1 MTESS
6 VQPALWPAPFAP
18 GAVEATV
25 TVPGSKSVTNRG
37 LVLAALA
44 AEPGW
49 LRRPLRSR
57 DTLLMADA
65 LRAMG
70 VGIEETVS
78 SNSTASN
85 SSGVSGGSG
94 EAWRVIPAGLHGPAT
109 VDVGNAGTVMRFLP
123 PVAALADGP
132 VRFHG
137 DPRAYERPLHQVINA
152 LRVLGARIDD
162 DNRGS
167 LPLTVHGGGAL
178 DGGSVRIDASASSQ
192 FVSALLLS
200 GARYNQGVEVR
211 HVGSAL
217 PSLPHIRMTVD
228 MLRRVGAQVDEP
240 ETGGEPDVWRVSP
253 SALLG
258 RDLTVEPDLSNAQP
272 FLAAA
277 LVTGGRVTVPD
288 WPEQTTQ
295 PGDALREIFTRMGG
309 SCSFT
314 TTSEGAT
321 GLTFRGSGRVHG
333 IDVDLSEVG
342 ELTPGIAAVAALA
355 DSPSTLRGVAHLR
368 LHETDRLAALT
379 QEINELGGDVT
390 ETADGLHIRPRPL
403 HGGVFHTYDDH
414 RMATAGS
421 IIGLSVAGVKIE
433 NVATT
438 GKDPAGLPSDVDQHA
453 RGSGSLTRCAATGR
467 IPTRTTSARDRIPRA
482 TGPAPASARN
492 TRTRPRAWC

>member
-6 VQPALWPAPFAP
+6 VHTAHWPAPYAS
-18 GAVEATV
+18 GGVDATV

-65 LRAMG
+65 LRALG
-70 VGIEETVS
+70 VRIEETVS
-78 SNSTASN
+78 S
-85 SSGVSGGSG
+85 SSAAVGATGGTG

-109 VDVGNAGTVMRFLP
+109 IDVGNAGTVMRFLP

-132 VRFHG
+132 VRFDG
-137 DPRAYERPLHQVINA
+137 DPRSYERPLHGVVDA
-152 LRVLGARIDD
+152 LRALGTRIDD
-162 DNRGS
+162 DGRGA

-178 DGGSVRIDASASSQ
+178 DGGRVEIDASSSSQ
-192 FVSALLLS
+192 FISALLLS
-200 GARYNQGVEVR
+200 APRFNQGVEVR
-211 HVGSAL
+211 HTGATL

-228 MLRRVGAQVDEP
+228 MLRAVGAQVDEP
-240 ETGGEPDVWRVSP
+240 ETGGEPNVWRVSP

-277 LVTGGRVTVPD
+277 LVTGGRVTIPD
-288 WPEQTTQ
+288 WPARTTQ
-295 PGDALREIFTRMGG
+295 PGDALREIFTTMGG
-309 SCSFT
+309 GCELTESGLVFT
-314 TTSEGAT
+314 
-321 GLTFRGSGRVHG
+321 GSGRIHG

-379 QEINELGGDVT
+379 AEINGLGGDVS
-390 ETADGLHIRPRPL
+390 ETADGLRIRPRPL

-414 RMATAGS
+414 RMATAGAV
-421 IIGLSVAGVKIE
+421 IGLAVDGVKIE

-438 GKDPAGLPSDVDQHA
+438 AKTLPDFTEMWTEMLKA
-453 RGSGSLTRCAATGR
+453 
-467 IPTRTTSARDRIPRA
+467 
-482 TGPAPASARN
+482 
-492 TRTRPRAWC
+492 

>member
-6 VQPALWPAPFAP
+6 VHPALWPAPHAT
-18 GAVEATV
+18 GAVDATV
-25 TVPGSKSVTNRG
+25 TVPGSKSVTNRA

-57 DTLLMADA
+57 DTLLMAEA

-78 SNSTASN
+78 S
-85 SSGVSGGSG
+85 SSAVTGGPEASG
-94 EAWRVIPAGLHGPAT
+94 EAWRVIPAGLHGPTT

-132 VRFHG
+132 IRFDG
-137 DPRAYERPLHQVINA
+137 DPRSYERPLDGVIDA
-152 LRVLGARIDD
+152 LRVLGARVDD
-162 DNRGS
+162 EGRGS
-167 LPLTVHGGGAL
+167 LPMTVHGSGAL
-178 DGGSVRIDASASSQ
+178 DGGPVAIDASSSSQ

-200 GARYNQGVEVR
+200 APRFNQGVEVR
-211 HVGSAL
+211 HTGARL
-217 PSLPHIRMTVD
+217 PSMPHIRMTVD
-228 MLRRVGAQVDEP
+228 MLRAVGAQVDEP
-240 ETGGEPDVWRVSP
+240 ETGGEPNVWRVSP

-258 RDLTVEPDLSNAQP
+258 RDLTIEPDLSNAQP

-277 LVTGGRVTVPD
+277 LVTGGRVTIPD
-288 WPEQTTQ
+288 WPERTTQ
-295 PGDALREIFTRMGG
+295 PGDALREIFTAMGG
-309 SCSFT
+309 SCELT
-314 TTSEGAT
+314 ER
-321 GLTFRGSGRVHG
+321 GLTFTGSGRIHG
-333 IDVDLSEVG
+333 IDVDLGEVG

-355 DSPSTLRGVAHLR
+355 DSPSTLSGVAHLR

-379 QEINELGGDVT
+379 KEINELGGDVT

-403 HGGVFHTYDDH
+403 HGGTFHTYDDH

-421 IIGLSVAGVKIE
+421 VIGLAVPGVEIE

-438 GKDPAGLPSDVDQHA
+438 AKTLPDFPQMW
-453 RGSGSLTRCAATGR
+453 TGML
-467 IPTRTTSARDRIPRA
+467 
-482 TGPAPASARN
+482 GV
-492 TRTRPRAWC
+492 

>member
-6 VQPALWPAPFAP
+6 VHTAHWPAPYAS
-18 GAVEATV
+18 GGVDATV

-65 LRAMG
+65 LRALG
-70 VGIEETVS
+70 VRIEETVS
-78 SNSTASN
+78 S
-85 SSGVSGGSG
+85 SSAAVGATGGTG

-109 VDVGNAGTVMRFLP
+109 IDVGNAGTVMRFLP

-132 VRFHG
+132 VRFDG
-137 DPRAYERPLHQVINA
+137 DPRSYERPLHGVVDA
-152 LRVLGARIDD
+152 LRALGTRIDD
-162 DNRGS
+162 DGRGA

-178 DGGSVRIDASASSQ
+178 DGGRVEIDASSSSQ
-192 FVSALLLS
+192 FISALLLS
-200 GARYNQGVEVR
+200 APRFNQGVEVR
-211 HVGSAL
+211 HTGATL

-228 MLRRVGAQVDEP
+228 MLRAVGAQVDEP
-240 ETGGEPDVWRVSP
+240 ETGGEPNVWRVSP

-277 LVTGGRVTVPD
+277 LVTGGGVTIPD
-288 WPEQTTQ
+288 WPARTTQ
-295 PGDALREIFTRMGG
+295 PGDALREIFTTMGG
-309 SCSFT
+309 GCELTESGLVFT
-314 TTSEGAT
+314 
-321 GLTFRGSGRVHG
+321 GSGRIHG

-379 QEINELGGDVT
+379 AEINGLGGDVS
-390 ETADGLHIRPRPL
+390 ETADGLRIRPRPL

-414 RMATAGS
+414 RMATAGAV
-421 IIGLSVAGVKIE
+421 IGLAVDGVKIE

-438 GKDPAGLPSDVDQHA
+438 AKTLPDFTEMWTEMLKA
-453 RGSGSLTRCAATGR
+453 
-467 IPTRTTSARDRIPRA
+467 
-482 TGPAPASARN
+482 
-492 TRTRPRAWC
+492 